1 MIWIGFVAVGIACFG
16 LGCVWGIEY
25 AKDEAK
31 RVRWEIDEL
40 FRDENDGKKTSEK
53 ENEEKGC
60 EIFNT
65 NSRLGGLGKLKFRR
79 CPGKDGDV
87 EILPGDYALPDGGPE
102 DYRI

>member
-40 FRDENDGKKTSEK
+40 FRDESNGKKTRKK
-53 ENEEKGC
+53 ENEEKGFGETPEYC
-60 EIFNT
+60 SERN
-65 NSRLGGLGKLKFRR
+65 
-79 CPGKDGDV
+79 CPGSNIDG
-87 EILPGDYALPDGGPE
+87 EIIAGHNALS
-102 DYRI
+102 